1 MNINW
6 WTLGLQ
12 VVNVLIL
19 IWLLARFF
27 FRPIAG
33 IIAERQQQTAAALSE
48 AADAR
53 KAADAARTDAESLR
67 RQFADE
73 HDKILADA
81 RAAGE
86 AARGALV
93 KQAAGDIAAMKTS
106 AEETIA
112 KERAAVAAETID
124 RAGTLAVD
132 IAAKLVAE
140 LPDRHDG
147 AFLEKLCAEIDRLP
161 ADLRKG
167 LTATDGAETPEIV
180 SAVPLSDAEASECRR
195 RIAGTLGADL
205 PLRFRVDPALLA
217 GVELHGPH
225 TIVRASWRGDL
236 DHILTDLKHDA
247 DRQ

>member
-1 MNINW
+1 MTIDW

-12 VVNVLIL
+12 AVNVLIL

-33 IIAERQQQTAAALSE
+33 VIAERQRQTEAALTE

-53 KAADAARTDAESLR
+53 KAADAARTDAEGLR

-73 HDKILADA
+73 RDKIVAEA
-81 RAAGE
+81 RTAGE
-86 AARGALV
+86 TARDALV
-93 KQAAGDIAAMKTS
+93 KQAAGDIAAMKAS

-132 IAAKLVAE
+132 IAAKLVAA

-147 AFLEKLCAEIDRLP
+147 AFLEKLCAEIDRLT
-161 ADLRKG
+161 ADLKKG
-167 LTATDGAETPEIV
+167 LTAADGAEAPEIV
-180 SAVPLSDAEASECRR
+180 SAVPLSDTETGECRR
-195 RIAGTLGADL
+195 RIAAALGTDL

-225 TIVRASWRGDL
+225 TVVRASWRGDL
-236 DHILTDLKHDA
+236 DHILTDLKRDA